1 MITLIILT
9 YNEELHLQRCLES
22 VKNLAERI
30 IIVDSFSTDKTCE
43 IAQQFGAEVIQRKF
57 VNQAEQ
63 FQWALENT
71 NISTEWV
78 FRLDADEYIL
88 PELYQEIKE
97 KLNHLPQEITGIN
110 LKRRLYFQS
119 SWIKRGGFYP
129 LRLLRIWRNGAAVM
143 EQKMMDE
150 HTVLMHGK
158 SIDFDHDFVD
168 ENLSSL
174 VKWTDKHNNYSTREA
189 IMRLDAQYHF
199 LEQNQ
204 QNLHKSN
211 KQFYLKLPLFLRAF
225 VYFCYRYFIKLG
237 FLDGRNGLIWH
248 VLQGFWYQFLVDA
261 KIAQVEYFSKKEN
274 KPVKTIIEEKLNF
287 KF

>member
-261 KIAQVEYFSKKEN
+261 KIFQVEYFSKKEN
-274 KPVKTIIEEKLNF
+274 KPVKTIIEEKLKF

>member
-22 VKNLAERI
+22 VKGLAERI
-30 IIVDSFSTDKTCE
+30 IIVDSFSTDNTCE

-71 NISTEWV
+71 NINTDWI

-88 PELYQEIKE
+88 PELYQEIE
-97 KLNHLPQEITGIN
+97 SKLHHLPQETTGVYLN
-110 LKRRLYFQS
+110 RRLYFQS
-119 SWIKRGGFYP
+119 SWIKHGGFYP

-150 HTVLMHGK
+150 HTILTHGN
-158 SIDFDHDFVD
+158 SINFDHDFVD

-174 VKWTDKHNNYSTREA
+174 MKWTEKHNNYSTREA

-199 LEQNQ
+199 LNQNQ

-225 VYFCYRYFIKLG
+225 VYFCYRYFLKLG
-237 FLDGRNGLIWH
+237 FLDGKNGLIWH

-261 KIAQVEYFSKKEN
+261 KIFQVVYFSKKEN
-274 KPVKTIIEEKLNF
+274 KPVKSIIEEKLNF

>member
-22 VKNLAERI
+22 VKGLAERI
-30 IIVDSFSTDKTCE
+30 IIVDSFSTDNTCE

-71 NISTEWV
+71 NITTDWI

-88 PELYQEIKE
+88 PELYQEIE
-97 KLNHLPQEITGIN
+97 SKLHHLPQETTGVYLN
-110 LKRRLYFQS
+110 RRLYFQS
-119 SWIKRGGFYP
+119 SWIKHGGFYP

-150 HTVLMHGK
+150 HTILTHGN
-158 SIDFDHDFVD
+158 SINFDHDFVD

-174 VKWTDKHNNYSTREA
+174 VKWTEKHNNYSTREA

-199 LEQNQ
+199 LNQNQ

-225 VYFCYRYFIKLG
+225 VYFCYRYFLKLG
-237 FLDGRNGLIWH
+237 FLDGKNGLIWH

-261 KIAQVEYFSKKEN
+261 KIFQVVYFSKKEN
-274 KPVKTIIEEKLNF
+274 KPVKSIIEEKLNF

>member
-119 SWIKRGGFYP
+119 SWIKHGGFYP

-158 SIDFDHDFVD
+158 SIAFVHDFVD

-174 VKWTDKHNNYSTREA
+174 VKWTEKHNNYSTREA

>member
-119 SWIKRGGFYP
+119 SWIKHGGFYP

-174 VKWTDKHNNYSTREA
+174 VKWTEKHNNYSTREA

-237 FLDGRNGLIWH
+237 LLDGRNGLIWH

-274 KPVKTIIEEKLNF
+274 KPMKTIIEEKLNF

>member
-30 IIVDSFSTDKTCE
+30 IIVDSFSTDRTSE
-43 IAQQFGAEVIQRKF
+43 IAQNHGVKFLQRKF

>member
-97 KLNHLPQEITGIN
+97 KLNHLPQEIKGIN

-119 SWIKRGGFYP
+119 SWIKHGGFYP

-158 SIDFDHDFVD
+158 SIDFNHDFVD

-174 VKWTDKHNNYSTREA
+174 VKWTEKHNNYSTREA

-237 FLDGRNGLIWH
+237 LLDGRNGLIWH

>member
-119 SWIKRGGFYP
+119 SWIKHGGFYP

>member
-119 SWIKRGGFYP
+119 SWIKHGGFYP

-174 VKWTDKHNNYSTREA
+174 VKWTEKHNNYSTREA

>member
-119 SWIKRGGFYP
+119 SWIKHGGFYP

-174 VKWTDKHNNYSTREA
+174 VKWTEKHNNYSTREA

-199 LEQNQ
+199 LEQKQ

-237 FLDGRNGLIWH
+237 LLDGRNGLIWH

>member
-97 KLNHLPQEITGIN
+97 KLNHLPQEIKGIN

-119 SWIKRGGFYP
+119 SWIKHGGFYP

-174 VKWTDKHNNYSTREA
+174 VKWTEKHNNYSTREA

-199 LEQNQ
+199 LEQKQ

>member
-30 IIVDSFSTDKTCE
+30 IIVDSFSTDRTSE
-43 IAQQFGAEVIQRKF
+43 IAQNHGVKFLQRKF

-119 SWIKRGGFYP
+119 SWIKHGGFYP

-174 VKWTDKHNNYSTREA
+174 VKWTEKHNNYSTREA
-189 IMRLDAQYHF
+189 IVRLDAKYKF
-199 LEQNQ
+199 LNETEQ
-204 QNLHKSN
+204 LVHKSN
-211 KQFYLKLPLFLRAF
+211 KQFYLKLPLFFRALF
-225 VYFCYRYFIKLG
+225 YFCFRFFLKRG
-237 FLDGRNGLIWH
+237 FLDGKQGLIWH
-248 VLQGFWYQFLVDA
+248 FLQGFWYQFLVDA
-261 KIAQVEYFSKKEN
+261 KIFQIEYLAKKEN
-274 KPVKTIIEEKLNF
+274 KTVKQIIEEKFNF

>member
-9 YNEELHLQRCLES
+9 YNEELHIQRCLES
-22 VKNLAERI
+22 VNNLAERI

-119 SWIKRGGFYP
+119 SWIKHGGFYP

-174 VKWTDKHNNYSTREA
+174 VKWTEKHNNYSTREA

-211 KQFYLKLPLFLRAF
+211 KQFYLKIPLFLRAF
-225 VYFCYRYFIKLG
+225 VYFCYRYFIKFG
-237 FLDGRNGLIWH
+237 FLDGKNGLIWH
-248 VLQGFWYQFLVDA
+248 FLQGFWYQFLVDA
-261 KIAQVEYFSKKEN
+261 KIFQIEYLAKKEN
-274 KPVKTIIEEKLNF
+274 KTVKQIIEEKFNF

>member
-97 KLNHLPQEITGIN
+97 KLNHLPQEIKGIN

-119 SWIKRGGFYP
+119 SWIKHGGFYP

-174 VKWTDKHNNYSTREA
+174 VKWTEKHNNYSTREA

-211 KQFYLKLPLFLRAF
+211 KQFYLKIPLFLRAF
-225 VYFCYRYFIKLG
+225 VYFCYRYFIKFG
-237 FLDGRNGLIWH
+237 FLDGKNGLIWH

-261 KIAQVEYFSKKEN
+261 KIFQIEYLAKKEN
-274 KPVKTIIEEKLNF
+274 ITVKQIIEEKFNF

>member
-22 VKNLAERI
+22 VKGLAERI
-30 IIVDSFSTDKTCE
+30 IIVDSFSTDNTCE

-71 NISTEWV
+71 NINTDWI

-88 PELYQEIKE
+88 PELYQEIE
-97 KLNHLPQEITGIN
+97 SKLHHLPQETTGVYLN
-110 LKRRLYFQS
+110 RRLYFQS
-119 SWIKRGGFYP
+119 SWIKHGGFYP

-150 HTVLMHGK
+150 HTILTHGN
-158 SIDFDHDFVD
+158 SINFDHDFVD

-174 VKWTDKHNNYSTREA
+174 VKWTEKHNNYSTREA

-199 LEQNQ
+199 LNQNQ

-225 VYFCYRYFIKLG
+225 VYFCYRYFLKLG
-237 FLDGRNGLIWH
+237 FLDGKNGLIWH

-261 KIAQVEYFSKKEN
+261 KIFQVVYFSKKEN
-274 KPVKTIIEEKLNF
+274 KPVKSIIEEKLNF

>member
-78 FRLDADEYIL
+78 FRLDADEYVL

-174 VKWTDKHNNYSTREA
+174 VKWTEKHNNYSTREA

-237 FLDGRNGLIWH
+237 LLDGRNGLIWH

-274 KPVKTIIEEKLNF
+274 KPMKTIIEEKLNF

>member
-22 VKNLAERI
+22 VKGLAKRI
-30 IIVDSFSTDKTCE
+30 IIVDSFSTDNTCE

-71 NISTEWV
+71 NITTEWV

-88 PELYQEIKE
+88 PELYQEITE

-119 SWIKRGGFYP
+119 SWIKHGGFYP

-150 HTVLMHGK
+150 HTILTHGN

-199 LEQNQ
+199 LDKNQ

-225 VYFCYRYFIKLG
+225 VYFCYRYFIKFG
-237 FLDGRNGLIWH
+237 FLDGKNGLIWH

-274 KPVKTIIEEKLNF
+274 KPVKSIIEEKLNF

>member
-22 VKNLAERI
+22 VKGLAKRI

-71 NISTEWV
+71 NITTDWI

-88 PELYQEIKE
+88 PELYQEIE
-97 KLNHLPQEITGIN
+97 SKLHHLPQETTGVYLN
-110 LKRRLYFQS
+110 RRLYFQS
-119 SWIKRGGFYP
+119 SWIKHGGFYP

-150 HTVLMHGK
+150 HTILTHGN

-199 LEQNQ
+199 LDENQ

-225 VYFCYRYFIKLG
+225 VYFCYRYFLKLG
-237 FLDGRNGLIWH
+237 FLDGKNGLIWH

-261 KIAQVEYFSKKEN
+261 KIFQVVYFSKKEN
-274 KPVKTIIEEKLNF
+274 KPVKSIIEEKLNF

>member
-22 VKNLAERI
+22 VKKLAKRI

-88 PELYQEIKE
+88 PELYQEIKD
-97 KLNHLPQEITGIN
+97 KLYHLPQEITGVYLN
-110 LKRRLYFQS
+110 RRLYFQS

-174 VKWTDKHNNYSTREA
+174 VKWTEKHNNYSTREA

>member
-129 LRLLRIWRNGAAVM
+129 LRLLRIWRNGDAVM

-211 KQFYLKLPLFLRAF
+211 KQFYLKIPLFLRAF
-225 VYFCYRYFIKLG
+225 VYFCYRYFIKFG
-237 FLDGRNGLIWH
+237 FLDGKNGLIWH

-261 KIAQVEYFSKKEN
+261 KIFQIEYLAKKEN
-274 KPVKTIIEEKLNF
+274 KTVKQIIEEKFNF

>member
-119 SWIKRGGFYP
+119 SWIKHGGFYP

-261 KIAQVEYFSKKEN
+261 KIAQVEFFSKKEN

>member
-97 KLNHLPQEITGIN
+97 KLNHLPQEIKGIN

-119 SWIKRGGFYP
+119 SWIKHGGFYP

-158 SIDFDHDFVD
+158 SIDFNHDFVD

-174 VKWTDKHNNYSTREA
+174 VKWTEKHNNYSTREA

-237 FLDGRNGLIWH
+237 FLDGRNGLIWN

-261 KIAQVEYFSKKEN
+261 KIWQVEYFSKKEN

>member
-22 VKNLAERI
+22 VKSLAERI

-43 IAQQFGAEVIQRKF
+43 IAKQFGAEVIQRKF

-97 KLNHLPQEITGIN
+97 KLNHLPQEIKGIN

-119 SWIKRGGFYP
+119 SWIKHGGFYP

-174 VKWTDKHNNYSTREA
+174 VKWTEKHNNYSTREA
-189 IMRLDAQYHF
+189 IVRLDAKYKF
-199 LEQNQ
+199 LNETEQ
-204 QNLHKSN
+204 LVHKSN
-211 KQFYLKLPLFLRAF
+211 KQFYLKLPLFFRALF
-225 VYFCYRYFIKLG
+225 YFCFRFFLKRG
-237 FLDGRNGLIWH
+237 FLDGKQGLIWH
-248 VLQGFWYQFLVDA
+248 FLQGFWYQFLVDA
-261 KIAQVEYFSKKEN
+261 KIFQIEYLAKKEN
-274 KPVKTIIEEKLNF
+274 KTVKQIIEEKFNF

>member
-22 VKNLAERI
+22 VKGLAERI
-30 IIVDSFSTDKTCE
+30 IIVDSFSTDNTCE

-71 NISTEWV
+71 NITTDWI

-88 PELYQEIKE
+88 PELYQEIE
-97 KLNHLPQEITGIN
+97 SKLHHLPQETTGVYLN
-110 LKRRLYFQS
+110 RRLYFQS
-119 SWIKRGGFYP
+119 SWIKHGGFYP

-150 HTVLMHGK
+150 HTILTHGN
-158 SIDFDHDFVD
+158 SINFDHDFVD

-174 VKWTDKHNNYSTREA
+174 VKWTEKHNNYSTREA
-189 IMRLDAQYHF
+189 VMRLDDKYHF
-199 LEQNQ
+199 LNAEQ
-204 QNLHKSN
+204 QNLHKTN
-211 KQFYLKLPLFLRAF
+211 KQFYMKLPLFFRAF
-225 VYFCYRYFIKLG
+225 FYFCYRYFFKLG
-237 FLDGRNGLIWH
+237 FLDGRKGLIWH
-248 VLQGFWYQFLVDA
+248 FLQGFWYQFLVDA
-261 KIAQVEYFSKKEN
+261 KMFQIEYLAKKEN
-274 KPVKTIIEEKLNF
+274 KNIKEILKDRFQVDI
-287 KF
+287 